1 MPAQADVFQ
10 DALLT
15 NISVKFSNTEYI
27 SEQIFPTIKVKAKTG
42 FYFVYDK
49 SNLRVDNDE
58 RASGTRANRISW
70 NLTKTAFGPL
80 VEHSLEGDIP
90 YEVRDAAESPLDIRT
105 DTTLAVTEKIWLRK
119 EKKLATDL
127 ANTAKITQNTTLS
140 GTDQWSDYS
149 NSDPFDD
156 VQTAKNTIKLNGL
169 MPANTLILS
178 FEVFAKLI
186 HHPDLLDR
194 IKYSQKAVLTAELLA
209 SVFQVEKVL
218 VGSAVENT
226 AKEGQTD
233 VMAYVWGKHA
243 VLAFITPTPGIRKL
257 SFGYHLQLTNG
268 RVVDRWDE
276 PQIKTEFVRVTDY
289 FEPKIIATEAA
300 YLIKNAIA

>member
-10 DALLT
+10 DSLLT
-15 NISVKFSNTEYI
+15 NISVKFTNTEYI
-27 SEQIFPTIKVKAKTG
+27 AEQVFPTVKVQKKTG

-49 SNLRVDNDE
+49 DNLRVDDDE
-58 RASGTRANRISW
+58 RASGTRANRINW
-70 NLTKTAFGPL
+70 NLTKTAYGPL

-105 DTTLAVTEKIWLRK
+105 DTTLAITEKIWLRK

-127 ANTAKITQNTTLS
+127 ADTGILTQNTTLS
-140 GTDQWSDYS
+140 GTSQWDDYA

-156 VQTAKNTIKLNGL
+156 VQTAKNEIKLNGL

-186 HHPDLLDR
+186 HHPDLLER
-194 IKYSQKAVLTAELLA
+194 IKYSQKAVLTTELLA
-209 SVFQVEKVL
+209 SVFQVERVI

-226 AKEGQTD
+226 GNEGQTA

-243 VLAFITPTPGIRKL
+243 VLAFITPAPGIRKL

-276 PQIKTEFVRVTDY
+276 PAVKSEFVRVTDY
-289 FEPKIIATEAA
+289 FQPKVIAKEAA
-300 YLIKNAIA
+300 YLIKDAIS